1 MINEENEYITTYVSY
16 NKNKIQNS
24 NLSDGN
30 KQYLIKEIIKI
41 NNNYLDNIITYND
54 IIYKINQIIILFL

>member
-41 NNNYLDNIITYND
+41 NNNYLDNIITYNN

>member
-41 NNNYLDNIITYND
+41 YNN